1 MTILF
6 FLKPIWNRVIR
17 RGAPSSRPAASKPKK
32 KKVYKVEYYKKTPTA
47 VEVDWRKY
55 SAALFRVDKEKRA
68 KQEAEDLTFLAAIL
82 EGAL

>member
-6 FLKPIWNRVIR
+6 FLKPLWQRLSGGVQ
-17 RGAPSSRPAASKPKK
+17 ASPAAAKPKK

-55 SAALFRVDKEKRA
+55 SKALFHVDKAKRE
-68 KQEAEDLTFLAAIL
+68 KQEAEDMVFLSALLDGAI
-82 EGAL
+82 